1 MNFMGLVSQAMM
13 RFWGWGL
20 LSSCVV
26 GCDHPASASP
36 TVLEAPAPAPVLQLA
51 ASDSVLHTAPE
62 LPSVVAI
69 TIRYD
74 SAGFVSDSA
83 SFDVDDA
90 TLATLSWDSV
100 GRHLELTRPKASG
113 VVTVQATRGQARSA
127 VAVRV
132 DARPPVDTTEQP
144 PAGIQAPVL
153 PQRQPSWPADLAAR
167 PCTVRPSSACAL
179 QAALNEAGPRV
190 ICLPMGAALSGN
202 WHVNARRSG
211 DTSWNVLRADTAM
224 TRGVRLR
231 GGERLP
237 RLVAAQVNQ
246 SVVQFHKGANRWLVQ
261 GIEFTTDSALA
272 QGPMSHVFVGE
283 FIGERAIADLA
294 HDVHFSHVHFKGW
307 LHQNVRR
314 GAVLNGA
321 GHVVRD
327 SWCTEIH
334 ERNSDSQCLVS
345 WNGPGPF
352 LFENNLLEAASENIM
367 FGGGDPGISGLVPC
381 DITVRGNLIRK
392 PTRWR
397 SIGTPTQSGSY
408 LIKLLFE
415 SKNACRMLIEG
426 NRLDGS
432 WLDGQTGYAIGLKS
446 VNQDGRCTWCR
457 VTDVTIRGNTIVNV
471 GAGFG
476 LAGAPERFPVDTPLS
491 RVLVTGNW
499 IDSLNMAPYNG
510 DARAILLL
518 AKARD
523 IQFVRNTWANG
534 NYSREAIIM
543 GLDGGNW
550 PAVTGFRFDDNVMP
564 IGTYGIGATA
574 AGEGERALRAAV
586 QGTWTFGRN
595 VLVGAQRPNYP
606 QTTRWV
612 GSLAEALATGAG
624 VPRPPVP

>member
-1 MNFMGLVSQAMM
+1 MGLLLSQTIM
-13 RFWGWGL
+13 RLFSWGL
-20 LSSCVV
+20 MSSCVA
-26 GCDHPASASP
+26 GCDHAAGASV
-36 TVLEAPAPAPVLQLA
+36 TVIDVPPVLALT
-51 ASDSVLHTAPE
+51 ASDSVLQAAPG
-62 LPSVVAI
+62 LPAVVHI

-74 SAGFVSDSA
+74 SAGTVKDSA
-83 SFDVDDA
+83 AFGVDDTTRA
-90 TLATLSWDSV
+90 TLAWDPV
-100 GRHLELTRPKASG
+100 GRRLELGRARANG
-113 VVTVQATRGQARSA
+113 VVTVQATRGPTQGS

-132 DARPPVDTTEQP
+132 AAPVTPDTTEQP
-144 PAGIQAPVL
+144 PAGIQAPAL
-153 PQRQPSWPADLAAR
+153 PQRQPAWPADLAAR
-167 PCTVRPSSACAL
+167 PCTVRPTSASAL
-179 QAALNEAGPRV
+179 QTALNEPGSRV
-190 ICLPMGAALSGN
+190 ICLPMGAVLSGN
-202 WHVNARRSG
+202 WHVNGRRSG
-211 DTSWNVLRADTAM
+211 DTSWSVLRADTTM

-246 SVVQFHKGANRWLVQ
+246 SVVQFHRGADRWLVQ

-283 FIGERAIADLA
+283 FVGERTVAELP

-314 GAVLNGA
+314 GAVLNGV

-334 ERNSDSQCLVS
+334 ERNSDSQCLIS

-367 FGGGDPGISGLVPC
+367 FGGADPAIPGLVPC

-392 PTRWR
+392 PVEWR
-397 SIGTPTQSGSY
+397 SIGTPTKSGSY
-408 LIKLLFE
+408 LVKLLYE
-415 SKNACRMLIEG
+415 SKNACRVLIEG

-446 VNQDGRCTWCR
+446 VNQEGRCSWCR

-491 RVLVTGNW
+491 RILVTGNW
-499 IDSLNMAPYNG
+499 IDSLNIAPYNG

-523 IQFVRNTWANG
+523 IQFVRNTWARG

-550 PAVTGFRFDDNVMP
+550 PAVSGFRFDENILP
-564 IGTYGIGATA
+564 IGTYGVGATA

-586 QGTWTFGRN
+586 QGTWSFARN
-595 VLVGAQRPNYP
+595 VFIGAQRANYP
-606 QTTRWV
+606 QGTRWV
-612 GSLAEALATGAG
+612 PSLAEALSSGAG

>member
-1 MNFMGLVSQAMM
+1 MGLLVSQTIM
-13 RFWGWGL
+13 RLWGWGL
-20 LSSCVV
+20 LSSCVA
-26 GCDHPASASP
+26 GCDHPATASV
-36 TVLEAPAPAPVLQLA
+36 TVLAAPPVLSLS
-51 ASDSVLHTAPE
+51 ASDSVLQAAPS
-62 LPSVVAI
+62 LPAVVQI
-69 TIRYD
+69 SIRYD
-74 SAGFVSDSA
+74 SAGTVMDSA
-83 SFDVDDA
+83 TFAVDDTTRA
-90 TLATLSWDSV
+90 TLAWDPV
-100 GRHLELTRPKASG
+100 GRQLELAQARSNG
-113 VVTVQATRGQARSA
+113 VVTVQATRGQAQGS
-127 VAVRV
+127 VSVRV
-132 DARPPVDTTEQP
+132 AGPPPRDTTEQP
-144 PAGIQAPVL
+144 PAGIKAPVL
-153 PQRQPSWPADLAAR
+153 PQREPSWPADLTTR
-167 PCTVRPSSACAL
+167 PCTVRPTSASAL
-179 QAALNEAGPRV
+179 QAALNEGGARV
-190 ICLPMGAALSGN
+190 ICLPMGTVLHGN
-202 WHVNARRSG
+202 WHVNARRTG
-211 DTSWNVLRADTAM
+211 DTSWGVLRADTTM

-237 RLVAAQVNQ
+237 RLVAALVNQ
-246 SVVQFHKGANRWLVQ
+246 SVVQFHRGASRWVVQ

-283 FIGERAIADLA
+283 FIGERAVAELPR
-294 HDVHFSHVHFKGW
+294 DVHFSHVHFKGW

-314 GAVLNGA
+314 GAVLNGV

-334 ERNSDSQCLVS
+334 ERNADSQCLIS

-367 FGGGDPGISGLVPC
+367 FGGADPAIPGLVPC

-392 PTRWR
+392 SVAWR
-397 SIGTPTQSGSY
+397 NIGTPTKSGSY
-408 LIKLLFE
+408 LVKLLYE
-415 SKNACRMLIEG
+415 SKNACRVLIEG

-446 VNQDGRCTWCR
+446 VNQEGRCTWCR

-491 RVLVTGNW
+491 RILVTGNW

-523 IQFVRNTWANG
+523 IQFVRNTWARG

-550 PAVTGFRFDDNVMP
+550 PAVSGFRFDENILP
-564 IGTYGIGATA
+564 IGTYGVGASA

-586 QGTWTFGRN
+586 QGTWTFARN
-595 VLVGAQRPNYP
+595 TFIGAPRANYP

-612 GSLAEALATGAG
+612 SSLAEALTTGAG
-624 VPRPPVP
+624 VSRPPVP